1 MSCKIFYS
9 YWLWF
14 LFFNSGLS
22 SYGRSLLAAEI
33 DVPLSQGNPLR
44 LNSGTRGWR
53 ERCEL
58 TTGGCGPWCLGEVRQ
73 VGRSPSQAPVIP
85 RSRFLLSVPS
95 PGLCPGL
102 WLCTEVCQMMC
113 PVPLKV
119 LGQCRSY
126 SEPVGH
132 FSHLI
137 LLLLSKHFTVEDWL
151 G

>member
-44 LNSGTRGWR
+44 LNSGTRGWW

-58 TTGGCGPWCLGEVRQ
+58 TTLDVGPDVWGRWGGWATALLRL
-73 VGRSPSQAPVIP
+73 VIP
-85 RSRFLLSVPS
+85 PSRFLLSVPS

-119 LGQCRSY
+119 LGQCGSY

-132 FSHLI
+132 FNHLI